1 MSRTFTLML
10 VCVSITL
17 LSLTPSPGNTPG
29 SAAEK
34 PGASRRGEALAV
46 TVEKGPEIDGT
57 MSDPLWQKC
66 RRWPMGACT
75 SDDPQKYET
84 YAKVL
89 FDATHVY
96 VGVFCEEPDTRGMAI
111 RGAKH
116 DDPVWDGDSVEVFL
130 RPDPHR
136 PCSQFVVNPRGV
148 IYDARDKQPSFDAT
162 AEAKTSI
169 DQRKAWTVVLKI
181 PLGDLPAYVGEDQ
194 VWTMNVYRTRP
205 ARGDDETL
213 MYSWSVMREADYH
226 AVSEFG
232 VVAGIDIPKRADG
245 VTRVLAGGAQRP
257 AAPNRGRE
265 IGGVT
270 VYQRISFNASAG
282 GFRPGEGTEAG
293 PTDDAV
299 DRKAFRVECRKGWA
313 GCELPISI
321 VGSRELKVALMID
334 GRNMES
340 AGINVYDTLARD
352 NTTAYGYRRLKG
364 DWTPAVYFLD
374 KFRYNSRDTGF
385 VSPNTHY
392 ASVRFYGP
400 QQVPPGAWFAMDN
413 FVIYRGDDRLAPAKV
428 TGLEALATGRG
439 VQLKWDAADDNVAP
453 MVYVVSR
460 ADRGGLRKIA
470 ESHRTSYLDTAAP
483 TGRCRYRVFAIDFEE
498 NLGPWSDPVAVN
510 STSPP
515 QQPALSREGKDRL
528 GYADHVRRVHTR
540 GKGKVRR
547 NHVTLFGDSLTG
559 ATVYPQCARAAFG
572 NQTVHAFGYAA
583 QRTSFARNKVR
594 EIIEKE
600 NPEFMFILYG
610 TNNNKAQQSIP
621 AAMDDLTAVVGA
633 CEANG
638 TVAVLGTIPPRGWK
652 SESGPEANFNKH
664 LIGLCRKLEIPTGYI
679 FEGFQAKGSENRR
692 TYMGGDGV
700 HWTGEGMA
708 IGGCAWGETLDQVRF
723 VLRDQE

>member
-1 MSRTFTLML
+1 MSRTFTLTL

-17 LSLTPSPGNTPG
+17 LSLTSPG

-34 PGASRRGEALAV
+34 LESSTRGEALAV
-46 TVEKGPEIDGT
+46 TVKQGPEIDGT
-57 MSDPLWQKC
+57 MSHPLWQKC

-75 SDDPQKYET
+75 SDDPQKYDT

-111 RGAKH
+111 KGTKH
-116 DDPVWDGDSVEVFL
+116 DDPVWDGNSIEVFL

-148 IYDARDKQPSFDAT
+148 IYDARDKQPSWNSS
-162 AEAKTSI
+162 AEAKASI
-169 DQRKAWTVVLKI
+169 DEGKAWTVVLKI
-181 PLGDLPAYVGEDQ
+181 PMKDLPAHIGEDQ

-205 ARGDDETL
+205 ARDDDETL
-213 MYSWSVMREADYH
+213 MYSWSMMREADYH

-232 VVAGIDIPKRADG
+232 VVAGINVPSRADG
-245 VTRVLAGGAQRP
+245 VTRVLAGRVPRP
-257 AAPNRGRE
+257 TAPNRGRE
-265 IGGVT
+265 IGGVI
-270 VYQRISFNASAG
+270 VYHKISFNACAG

-299 DRKAFRVECRKGWA
+299 DRKAFRIECRKGGA

-321 VGSRELKVALMID
+321 VGSQGLKIALMIN
-334 GRNMES
+334 GRKMES
-340 AGINVYDTLARD
+340 AGINVYDTLVRD
-352 NTTAYGYRRLKG
+352 NTTAYGYRYLKD
-364 DWTPAVYFLD
+364 DWTPAIYFLD

-400 QQVPPGAWFAMDN
+400 QQVSPGAWFAMDN
-413 FVIYRGDDRLAPAKV
+413 FVIYRGDDRRAPAKV
-428 TGLEALATGRG
+428 TGLEVVSTGRG

-460 ADRGGLRKIA
+460 ADRSGFRKIA
-470 ESHRTSYLDTAAP
+470 ESHRTSYLDAAAP
-483 TGRCRYRVFAIDFEE
+483 KGRCRYRVFAIDFEG
-498 NLGPWSDPVAVN
+498 NFGTWSDPVAVN

-515 QQPALSREGKDRL
+515 QESGLSRAEEDRL
-528 GYADHVRRVHTR
+528 GYADHVRRVHAR

-572 NQTVHAFGYAA
+572 NLTVHAFGYPA

-610 TNNNKAQQSIP
+610 TNNNKAEQSAP
-621 AAMDDLTAVVGA
+621 AAMDDLTAVVRA

-638 TVAVLGTIPPRGWK
+638 TVAALGTIPPRGWK
-652 SESGPEANFNKH
+652 SESEPEANFNKH
-664 LIGLCRKLEIPTGYI
+664 LIELCRKLEIPTGYI
-679 FEGFQAKGSENRR
+679 FEGFQAKGPENRR

-708 IGGCAWGETLDQVRF
+708 IGSRAWGKTLDQVRF